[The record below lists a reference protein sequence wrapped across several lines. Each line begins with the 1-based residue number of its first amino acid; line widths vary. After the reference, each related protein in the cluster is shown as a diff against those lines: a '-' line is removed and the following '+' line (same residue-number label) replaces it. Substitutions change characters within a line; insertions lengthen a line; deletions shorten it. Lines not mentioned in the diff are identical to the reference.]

1 MERVL
6 RRLLILSILS
16 GLLAPA
22 LLAVDYVV
30 VFDESPTAR
39 IYDANTLQLL
49 GSPMVGPNGLRAF
62 GIPDPTNPS
71 VLLKIYVVTRDS
83 VVILSPSPPFSVLAT
98 RSPASPLDSGR
109 RVILTRDGSKLLI
122 FVDDF
127 LQVTTVRL
135 TTHWRA
141 ATDCSSIA

>member
-1 MERVL
+1 MFLSCSPLEVVMERVL

-16 GLLAPA
+16 GLLAPE
-22 LLAVDYVV
+22 LFAVDYVV
-30 VFDESPTAR
+30 VFDESSTAR

-62 GIPDPTNPS
+62 GIPDPANPS

-98 RSPASPLDSGR
+98 RSHGQPAGQRPEGHAH
-109 RVILTRDGSKLLI
+109 T
-122 FVDDF
+122 
-127 LQVTTVRL
+127 
-135 TTHWRA
+135 
-141 ATDCSSIA
+141 